1 MVSRHNFTDIE
12 FNSFTYHG
20 DGTKVLIDGEVLAKK
35 GVGRVR
41 IMPVSNLSVDIF
53 VTHTAAD
60 PNPYH
65 GYDNS
70 YYRFQQ
76 IKELLES
83 FIDKSDADI
92 VSYIRLN
99 FSIQ

>member
-1 MVSRHNFTDIE
+1 MSRHNFTEIE

-20 DGTKVLIDGEVLAKK
+20 DGTKALIDGEVLAKK

-41 IMPVSNLSVDIF
+41 IMPLANFTVDIF

-60 PNPYH
+60 PNPNH

-70 YYRFQQ
+70 YYRLQQ
-76 IKELLES
+76 IKELLQS
-83 FIDKSDADI
+83 FIVKSDADI
-92 VSYIRLN
+92 VS
-99 FSIQ
+99 SITLLLFKR